1 MKGRSSMDQQ
11 LKATPQSGIWGNRN
25 YRFFLTAALISSPGY
40 FIYIIAVEWL
50 MLTMYESRSYLGM
63 MLFASTFA
71 RLLFTIY
78 GGIIADRLNRKLVV
92 LISQWSELLLI
103 ASILACYLTDTLT
116 PIFLIIVSFLFGI
129 MDAFSGPAHSS
140 MIVSITDKDS
150 LQRANGL
157 LRMAGQY
164 SLIIGPLIGSTL
176 IISIGF
182 TGVFLFCMA
191 MLLISSLFI
200 ACVRTSPQ
208 QVESTRS
215 TTPWEDFRASLAY
228 VRGHRILPITTGI
241 GFLMNLF
248 IAGPMGVMIPIMAR
262 DILQGS
268 AFVLACL
275 QISLGIGFILGALTT
290 SLCKTFV
297 RPGLIMLCFLAVV
310 VLGYS
315 ELGFIHQFALAVCA
329 LFAIGYSI
337 QLSNIPIFTYIQK
350 TTEPHMLGKVTAIMT
365 SVSTALTP
373 LSLALMSYLLHLG
386 VELQS
391 VVRVNGIC
399 LMLITAGAFCITP
412 LRTLSDETS
421 AVKHKNTVQD
431 DGVST

>member
-1 MKGRSSMDQQ
+1 MDQQ

-191 MLLISSLFI
+191 MLLISSLLI

-241 GFLMNLF
+241 GFLMNFLSPGDGSHDSDYGPGYF
-248 IAGPMGVMIPIMAR
+248 AGQRLRACLSADLAGHRIYT
-262 DILQGS
+262 GS
-268 AFVLACL
+268 AYDLVVQNVC
-275 QISLGIGFILGALTT
+275 S
-290 SLCKTFV
+290 S
-297 RPGLIMLCFLAVV
+297 RLIMLCFLAVV

-315 ELGFIHQFALAVCA
+315 ALGFIHQFALAVCA

>member
-116 PIFLIIVSFLFGI
+116 PIFLIIVSFLYGI

-182 TGVFLFCMA
+182 TGVFSFCLA
-191 MLLISSLFI
+191 MLLISSLLI
-200 ACVRTSPQ
+200 ACIRTPPQ

-215 TTPWEDFRASLAY
+215 TTPWEDFRASFAY
-228 VRGHRILPITTGI
+228 VRGHHILPITTGI
-241 GFLMNLF
+241 GFLMNFF

-275 QISLGIGFILGALTT
+275 QISLGIGFIQGALTT

-297 RPGLIMLCFLAVV
+297 RPGIIMLCFLAVV

-315 ELGFIHQFALAVCA
+315 ALGFIHQFALAVCA

-350 TTEPHMLGKVTAIMT
+350 TTEARMLGKVTAIMT

-386 VELQS
+386 V
-391 VVRVNGIC
+391 
-399 LMLITAGAFCITP
+399 
-412 LRTLSDETS
+412 
-421 AVKHKNTVQD
+421 
-431 DGVST
+431 

>member
-1 MKGRSSMDQQ
+1 MDEH

-71 RLLFTIY
+71 RLLFMIY
-78 GGIIADRLNRKLVV
+78 GGIIADRLNRRLVV
-92 LISQWSELLLI
+92 LISQWSEMLLI

-157 LRMAGQY
+157 LSMAGQY
-164 SLIIGPLIGSTL
+164 SLIVGPLIGSTL
-176 IISIGF
+176 IVTIGF
-182 TGVFLFCMA
+182 AGVFLFCMA
-191 MLLISSLFI
+191 TLLISSLLI
-200 ACVRTSPQ
+200 TCVRIPPQ
-208 QVESTRS
+208 QVESTRP

-228 VRGHRILPITTGI
+228 VRGHRILPFIIGI
-241 GFLMNLF
+241 GFLMNFF

-297 RPGLIMLCFLAVV
+297 RPGLVMLCFMVVV
-310 VLGYS
+310 VLGYTA
-315 ELGFIHQFALAVCA
+315 LGFIHQFALAICA

-337 QLSNIPIFTYIQK
+337 QFTNIPISTYIQK
-350 TTEPHMLGKVTAIMT
+350 TTEPHMLGKVTAIRT
-365 SVSTALTP
+365 SLATALTP
-373 LSLALMSYLLHLG
+373 LSLALMSYLLHVG

-391 VVRVNGIC
+391 VVRVYGIC
-399 LMLITAGAFCITP
+399 LMLIAAGAFCITP
-412 LRTLSDETS
+412 LRTLTDKTS

>member
-1 MKGRSSMDQQ
+1 MDQQ

-191 MLLISSLFI
+191 MLLISSLLI
-200 ACVRTSPQ
+200 ACVRTPPQ

-241 GFLMNLF
+241 GFLMNFF

-268 AFVLACL
+268 AFVLAYL

-315 ELGFIHQFALAVCA
+315 ALGFIHQFALAVCA

-350 TTEPHMLGKVTAIMT
+350 TTEARMLGKVTAIMT

-391 VVRVNGIC
+391 VVRVYGIC
-399 LMLITAGAFCITP
+399 LILITAGAFCITP
-412 LRTLSDETS
+412 LRTLTDKTS
-421 AVKHKNTVQD
+421 TVQQTNTVHE

>member
-1 MKGRSSMDQQ
+1 MKGRSSMDEH

-50 MLTMYESRSYLGM
+50 MLTIYESRSYLGM

-92 LISQWSELLLI
+92 LISQWSEFLLI
-103 ASILACYLTDTLT
+103 ASILTCYLTDTLT

-191 MLLISSLFI
+191 MLLISSLLI
-200 ACVRTSPQ
+200 ACVRTPPQ

-241 GFLMNLF
+241 GFLMNFF

-297 RPGLIMLCFLAVV
+297 RPGLMMLCFLAVV

-315 ELGFIHQFALAVCA
+315 ALGFIHQFALAVCA

-350 TTEPHMLGKVTAIMT
+350 TTEARMLGKVTAIMT

-391 VVRVNGIC
+391 VVRVYGIC
-399 LMLITAGAFCITP
+399 LILITAGAFCITP
-412 LRTLSDETS
+412 LRTLTDKTS
-421 AVKHKNTVQD
+421 TVQQANTVHE

>member
-1 MKGRSSMDQQ
+1 MDEH

-71 RLLFTIY
+71 RLLFMIY
-78 GGIIADRLNRKLVV
+78 GGIIADRLNRRLVV
-92 LISQWSELLLI
+92 LISQWSEMLLI

-116 PIFLIIVSFLFGI
+116 PISLIIVSFLFGI

-157 LRMAGQY
+157 LSMAGQY
-164 SLIIGPLIGSTL
+164 SLIVGPLIGSTL
-176 IISIGF
+176 IVTIGF
-182 TGVFLFCMA
+182 AGVFLFCMA
-191 MLLISSLFI
+191 TLLISSLLI
-200 ACVRTSPQ
+200 TCVRIPPQ
-208 QVESTRS
+208 QVESTRP

-228 VRGHRILPITTGI
+228 VRGHRILPFIIGI
-241 GFLMNLF
+241 GFLMNFF

-297 RPGLIMLCFLAVV
+297 RPGLVMLCFMVVV
-310 VLGYS
+310 VLGYTA
-315 ELGFIHQFALAVCA
+315 LGFIHQFALAICA

-337 QLSNIPIFTYIQK
+337 QFTNIPISTYIQK
-350 TTEPHMLGKVTAIMT
+350 TTEPHMLGKVTAIRT
-365 SVSTALTP
+365 SLATALTP
-373 LSLALMSYLLHLG
+373 LSLALMSYLLHVG

-391 VVRVNGIC
+391 VVRVYGIC
-399 LMLITAGAFCITP
+399 LMLIAAGAFCITP
-412 LRTLSDETS
+412 LRTLTDETS
-421 AVKHKNTVQD
+421 AVKHKNTLQD

>member
-1 MKGRSSMDQQ
+1 MDEH

-50 MLTMYESRSYLGM
+50 MLTIYESRSYLGM

-92 LISQWSELLLI
+92 LISQWSEFLLI
-103 ASILACYLTDTLT
+103 ASILTCYLTDTLT

-191 MLLISSLFI
+191 MLLISSLLI
-200 ACVRTSPQ
+200 ACVRTPPQ

-241 GFLMNLF
+241 GFLMNFF

-297 RPGLIMLCFLAVV
+297 RPGLMMLCFLAVV

-315 ELGFIHQFALAVCA
+315 ALGFIHQFALAVCA

-350 TTEPHMLGKVTAIMT
+350 TTEARMLGKVTAIMT

-391 VVRVNGIC
+391 VVRVYGIC
-399 LMLITAGAFCITP
+399 LILITAGAFCITP
-412 LRTLSDETS
+412 LRTLTDKTS
-421 AVKHKNTVQD
+421 TVQQANTVHE

>member
-191 MLLISSLFI
+191 MLLISSLLI

-241 GFLMNLF
+241 GFLMNFF

-315 ELGFIHQFALAVCA
+315 ALGFIHQFALAVCA